1 MCSICCNWGMYRML
15 EDNDC
20 IIPWVPLVE
29 AGREQCLQRSPEE
42 KMSNRKSPLSVV
54 TIRGILLHNL
64 SK

>member
-1 MCSICCNWGMYRML
+1 ML

-42 KMSNRKSPLSVV
+42 KMSNRKSLLSVV